1 MTSSESL
8 LNLKSHRY
16 QTEADGFVLLGD
28 TAHEQRVAARGN
40 TSDAEDNQP
49 LEEPGH
55 SQLRGINPQM
65 NEGTGFEI
73 LS

>member
-1 MTSSESL
+1 M
-8 LNLKSHRY
+8 
-16 QTEADGFVLLGD
+16 
-28 TAHEQRVAARGN
+28 AARGN

-65 NEGTGFEI
+65 NEGTGFEF
-73 LS
+73 LSSFISARN